1 MKIPRNLTGRELTSL
16 LSPYGYTIT
25 RQTGSHIR
33 LTTSK
38 KGNHHIT
45 IPDHK
50 PLRIGTLSA
59 IINEVALH
67 FNMQKRE
74 LLQELFG

>member
-25 RQTGSHIR
+25 RQTGSYIR

>member
-1 MKIPRNLTGRELTSL
+1 MTGRELMSL
-16 LSPYGYTIT
+16 LAPYGYTIT

-33 LTTSK
+33 LTTNK